1 MNMTYARDICWLCGG
16 KLIWG
21 ADFDPEELGYDA
33 TGICALLTCSKCNA
47 EVWYTCLDEEE

>member
-1 MNMTYARDICWLCGG
+1 MARDVCWLCGG